1 MGKDRSARWRSAEGL
16 KQLRAWRREGLTR
29 EAVAIRMG
37 VGRRTLVRWQQRY
50 PEIMAAME
58 TFGDSEQ
65 EEGAAG
71 CPAAEA
77 ALAAPA
83 DSGCG
88 QAGSRDPENGSAAAE
103 GAGEE
108 APAEDAPT
116 AEPHEQRKTT
126 IAIETLPAAADA
138 RTLARGAG
146 LLPLAASADPLQ
158 LESLVESAL
167 LRRALGYRYATVTS
181 ELRKDPVTGEMVMTV
196 TKRIDKEVPPDTS
209 AQLFWLKSRNPEKWR
224 DKPGDEPAGEGEV
237 LVTFDVDEEE
247 GEDDNDWDGEE

>member
-16 KQLRAWRREGLTR
+16 KQLRAWRGEGLPLR
-29 EAVAIRMG
+29 EIAERMG
-37 VGRRTLVRWQQRY
+37 IGIATLKRWQRRY
-50 PEIMAAME
+50 PEIREAMHRGSAQGQETADSPVAKAALTVGTDSGNEQADSPAPEDATAMAA
-58 TFGDSEQ
+58 
-65 EEGAAG
+65 
-71 CPAAEA
+71 
-77 ALAAPA
+77 
-83 DSGCG
+83 
-88 QAGSRDPENGSAAAE
+88 

-116 AEPHEQRKTT
+116 AERHEQRKTT

-237 LVTFDVDEEE
+237 LVTFDVDEED

>member
-1 MGKDRSARWRSAEGL
+1 
-16 KQLRAWRREGLTR
+16 
-29 EAVAIRMG
+29 MG
-37 VGRRTLVRWQQRY
+37 VGRRTLVRWRQRY
-50 PEIMAAME
+50 PEILKAME
-58 TFGDSEQ
+58 PFGDSEQ

-77 ALAAPA
+77 ALTAPA

-108 APAEDAPT
+108 APAKDAHT
-116 AEPHEQRKTT
+116 AGSPEQRKTT
-126 IAIETLPAAADA
+126 VTIEMLPAAADA
-138 RTLARGAG
+138 QTLARGAG
-146 LLPLAASADPLQ
+146 LLPLAADEDPAR

-181 ELRKDPVTGEMVMTV
+181 ELRKDPVTGEMAMTV

-209 AQLFWLKSRNPEKWR
+209 AQLFWLKSRNPERWR
-224 DKPGDEPAGEGEV
+224 DKPGDEPEGDGEV
-237 LVTFDVDEEE
+237 LVTFDVDEEDGTDDE
-247 GEDDNDWDGEE
+247 GWEEE

>member
-1 MGKDRSARWRSAEGL
+1 
-16 KQLRAWRREGLTR
+16 
-29 EAVAIRMG
+29 MG
-37 VGRRTLVRWQQRY
+37 VGRRTLVRWRQRY
-50 PEIMAAME
+50 PEILKAME
-58 TFGDSEQ
+58 PFGDSEQ

-77 ALAAPA
+77 ALTAPA

-88 QAGSRDPENGSAAAE
+88 QADSREPENASIMADGAEKEAKDAHTAGS
-103 GAGEE
+103 
-108 APAEDAPT
+108 P
-116 AEPHEQRKTT
+116 EQRKTT
-126 IAIETLPAAADA
+126 VTIEMLPAAADA
-138 RTLARGAG
+138 QTLARGAG
-146 LLPLAASADPLQ
+146 LLPLAADADPAR

-181 ELRKDPVTGEMVMTV
+181 ELRKDPVTGEMAMTV

-209 AQLFWLKSRNPEKWR
+209 AQLFWLKSRNPERWR

-247 GEDDNDWDGEE
+247 SGDDNDWDGEE